1 LKERSSKLENKI
13 SFIFDWR
20 VKLKKK
26 INLVKGPENQ
36 KNKKKIMFW
45 LKVEKNNNFYKRVKK
60 KLKIKTI

>member
-1 LKERSSKLENKI
+1 MKERSSKLENKI